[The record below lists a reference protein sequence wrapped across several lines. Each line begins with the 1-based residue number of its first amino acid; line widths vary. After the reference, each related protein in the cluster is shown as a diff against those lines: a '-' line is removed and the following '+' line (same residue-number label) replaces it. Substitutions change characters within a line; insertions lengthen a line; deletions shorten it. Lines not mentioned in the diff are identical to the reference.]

1 MNISLDIQSLRGF
14 IKVSEMKSF
23 TRAAEFL
30 NITQPTISQQIKR
43 LEDILGVS
51 LFFRDN
57 KNITL
62 TAGGEL
68 LLSHAKEMLAL
79 NDKVSMLFKK
89 EIIVDTLVLGVPEH
103 FCEVALPKI
112 ISRIA
117 EQFPFLQ
124 IVVKVSRS
132 ALLLEAVNQG
142 KIDVCIVIDESN
154 SMLDD
159 VWNSLPVRWFI
170 SDDVKINNGYVPLA
184 LFKAPCG
191 FRSLAIKK
199 LEENNIKWRCSYE
212 SEDLVSLKT
221 AVKAGVG
228 VTALPFVSDVDGV
241 NSYDEFDYFPRL
253 PAFSV
258 GIKQRRGW
266 NPIYKS
272 KIIDVIHSSWS
283 NEY

>member
-1 MNISLDIQSLRGF
+1 
-14 IKVSEMKSF
+14 MKSF

-43 LEDILGVS
+43 LEDILNVS

-57 KNITL
+57 KKITL
-62 TAGGEL
+62 TSDGEL

-79 NDKVSMLFKK
+79 NDKVSRLFKK
-89 EIIVDTLVLGVPEH
+89 ETIVDTFVLGVPEH

-117 EQFPFLQ
+117 EEFPFLQ
-124 IVVKVSRS
+124 IVVKVTRS

-159 VWNSLPVRWFI
+159 VWNSLSIRWFI
-170 SDDVKINNGYVPLA
+170 SDGVKINNDYVPLA
-184 LFKAPCG
+184 LFKAPCE

-221 AVKAGVG
+221 AVKAGIG
-228 VTALPFVSDVDGV
+228 VTVLPFVSDVDGV
-241 NSYDEFDYFPRL
+241 NSYDEFDFFPKL
-253 PAFSV
+253 PVFSV
-258 GIKQRRGW
+258 GIKQRKEW
-266 NPIYKS
+266 NPIYKN
-272 KIIDVIHSSWS
+272 KIIDVIRNSWS
-283 NEY
+283 NQY